1 MKRAAAAA
9 CLSLCLLFLFPAS
22 PAAADS
28 KGATGESMEA
38 VEKDLV
44 NILKEMESIQSELD
58 RLEEI
63 AAFPKATGIRIEIHR
78 GGLDPAP
85 VRMRI
90 LVQGKVEDERDFT
103 KAERDAFSGNIPLPL
118 VFQMPYLPGS
128 HQCRFEVLHP
138 SWTVAPFAEFQATIR
153 KGETSLVRFRL
164 SSPKGKGNPV
174 LSLIKDK

>member
-1 MKRAAAAA
+1 
-9 CLSLCLLFLFPAS
+9 
-22 PAAADS
+22 
-28 KGATGESMEA
+28 MEA